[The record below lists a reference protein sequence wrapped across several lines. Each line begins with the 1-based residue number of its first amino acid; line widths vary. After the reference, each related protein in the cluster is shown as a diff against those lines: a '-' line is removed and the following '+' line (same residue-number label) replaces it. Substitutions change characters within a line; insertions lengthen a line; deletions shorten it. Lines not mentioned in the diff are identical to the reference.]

1 MIVTIW
7 RHGEAGRAASD
18 RLRELT
24 DTGTDGVGFGCHQ
37 FDDACRARD
46 LPKPELVLHSPWVR
60 TMQTAGILASAFTH
74 AELRVLEAL
83 QPGSH
88 VGAVEDA
95 LVDINEG
102 QPELRHTVLVSHQPL
117 VSYLID
123 HLLGEVALVPALPPG
138 GLVTM
143 DLAAPARACGRLLF
157 WALPPQY
164 EADR

>member
-24 DTGTDGVGFGCHQ
+24 DTGTGDVGFGCHQ
-37 FDDACRARD
+37 FDDACRSRD

-60 TMQTAGILASAFTH
+60 TTQTAGILASAFTY
-74 AELRVLEAL
+74 AEVRALEAL

-95 LVDINEG
+95 LLDISEA
-102 QPELRHTVLVSHQPL
+102 QPQLRHTVLVSHQPL

-123 HLLGEVALVPALPPG
+123 DLLGEVALVPALSPG

-143 DLAAPARACGRLLF
+143 DLATPARACGRLLF

-164 EADR
+164 EAGR

>member
-1 MIVTIW
+1 
-7 RHGEAGRAASD
+7 
-18 RLRELT
+18 
-24 DTGTDGVGFGCHQ
+24 
-37 FDDACRARD
+37 
-46 LPKPELVLHSPWVR
+46 
-60 TMQTAGILASAFTH
+60 
-74 AELRVLEAL
+74 
-83 QPGSH
+83 
-88 VGAVEDA
+88 
-95 LVDINEG
+95 
-102 QPELRHTVLVSHQPL
+102 VLVSHQPL

>member
-7 RHGEAGRAASD
+7 RHGEAGHAASD

-24 DTGTDGVGFGCHQ
+24 DTGTVDVGFGCHQ
-37 FDDACRARD
+37 FDDACRTRD

-60 TMQTAGILASAFTH
+60 TAQTAAILASAFTH
-74 AELRVLEAL
+74 AGIQALEAL
-83 QPGSH
+83 QPGSDVH
-88 VGAVEDA
+88 AVEDA
-95 LVDINEG
+95 LVNLNET
-102 QPELRHTVLVSHQPL
+102 QPQLRHAVLVSHQPL

-123 HLLGEVALVPALPPG
+123 HLLGEVAPAPALPPG

-143 DLAAPARACGRLLF
+143 DLTAPARACGRLLF